1 GWLAFRPKWLK
12 LLNSPKWF
20 LFFLVMYF
28 FTQSIVVNG
37 VYSVSISTIE
47 KRYGY
52 SSSLTGFLTSS
63 FDIAALVLTPLV
75 SFLGARRKK
84 PVWCGVGL
92 LTMGIGMLIF
102 FLPHVFSGRYEAESE
117 SGLSTGLCNS
127 TSVNSCEYTSGNKG
141 YVPLFVLGMLVMG
154 SGATP
159 MIALGIPYMD
169 ENVKA
174 KASPMY
180 VGIFYASGL
189 LGAGVGFIVSG
200 KFLAIYV
207 DIGVETSLT
216 PTDERWIGAWW
227 LGFVICGTLCIF
239 WSIWLFGYPKR
250 IPGRNDFEKP
260 PSKRETTDV
269 DELAKEM
276 SQLLGA
282 TKDLLKNVAYVFT
295 TLSVCMDAF
304 LVAGFIAFAP
314 KILQSQFS
322 LPASKISILFGLTV
336 IPGAVSGNLSGAYIN
351 KRLRLSM
358 TGAALMC
365 MIGAT
370 ASALGTIPL
379 LASCTSTTVAGVKVP
394 YINSSSLGLQDSC
407 NAHCACSAVPYSP
420 VCSNDVTYFSPCH
433 AGCLTQINGSLAEC
447 SCLLPSSSRDIITMG
462 KCRFSCGYKY
472 GILLGAVFL
481 FGFFTF
487 MNMTPATIVTLR
499 CLPVDRRTYGLGFQM
514 TMTRLLGAIPGPIA
528 FGTLIDWNCILW
540 DRGCDGHGNCL
551 EYNNTQL
558 AYTVFGLCFVCKL
571 VTTLSYFV
579 AFVY

>member
-1 GWLAFRPKWLK
+1 MANKRDISEQIPHYLQFGWLAFRPKWLK

-102 FLPHVFSGRYEAESE
+102 FLPHVFSGRYEAGAESE

-189 LGAGVGFIVSG
+189 LG
-200 KFLAIYV
+200 
-207 DIGVETSLT
+207 
-216 PTDERWIGAWW
+216 
-227 LGFVICGTLCIF
+227 
-239 WSIWLFGYPKR
+239 
-250 IPGRNDFEKP
+250 
-260 PSKRETTDV
+260 
-269 DELAKEM
+269 
-276 SQLLGA
+276 
-282 TKDLLKNVAYVFT
+282 
-295 TLSVCMDAF
+295 
-304 LVAGFIAFAP
+304 
-314 KILQSQFS
+314 
-322 LPASKISILFGLTV
+322 
-336 IPGAVSGNLSGAYIN
+336 
-351 KRLRLSM
+351 
-358 TGAALMC
+358 
-365 MIGAT
+365 
-370 ASALGTIPL
+370 
-379 LASCTSTTVAGVKVP
+379 
-394 YINSSSLGLQDSC
+394 
-407 NAHCACSAVPYSP
+407 
-420 VCSNDVTYFSPCH
+420 
-433 AGCLTQINGSLAEC
+433 CLTQINGSLAEC

-487 MNMTPATIVTLR
+487 MNMTPATTVTLR

-540 DRGCDGHGNCL
+540 DRGCDDHGNCL

-579 AFVY
+579 AFVYCRKINRSLAMGVDTAEMSGAVVSGITNESLEIEACVKTETTTHL